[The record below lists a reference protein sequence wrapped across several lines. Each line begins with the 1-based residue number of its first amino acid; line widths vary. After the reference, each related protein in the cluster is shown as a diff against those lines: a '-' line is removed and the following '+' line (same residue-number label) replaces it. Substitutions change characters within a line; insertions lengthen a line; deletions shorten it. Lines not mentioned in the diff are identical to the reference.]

1 MDKQAAKHARMTQE
15 PVGKLIC
22 QLAVPC
28 IISMMITAIYN
39 TADTF
44 FVGQLNSNSAT
55 GAVGVAFSLMAIIQA
70 IGFFYGH
77 GSGNYISRALGS
89 QHNEGASEMAAT
101 GFCFSFLT
109 GALLTVLGLLFL
121 EPLVLVL
128 GSTETILPY
137 AKSYVSIILLGAPW
151 MCSSLTLNNQL
162 RLQGSAMYGMIGITT
177 GGILNMILDP
187 ILIFGFDLG
196 ISGAAI
202 ATIVS
207 QFISFCILL
216 VMCSRG
222 NNLAIHITRARL
234 TPANFQEITR
244 GGLPSLCRQ
253 GLSALSVMVL
263 NNCAGPYGDAAI
275 AAMSVVSRAM
285 QTATSAITGFGQ
297 GFQPVAG
304 FNYGAKRWDRVI
316 EGFWFCV
323 KVAAVALTAFSVIGF
338 IFAPQVIAVFRDDP
352 DVVEIGALAM
362 RMRCVTFPLMCW
374 FIPSNMMLQTIGR
387 TGPATFLAVSRQGI
401 FLIPAL
407 LILTP
412 LLGLLGIQLAQP
424 AADVITFLCAIPLQL
439 KILQEMKSGPPADFE
454 PKKHK

>member
-15 PVGKLIC
+15 PVGKLIS

-55 GAVGVAFSLMAIIQA
+55 GAVGVAFSLMSLIQA

-89 QHNEGASEMAAT
+89 KQNDGASEMAAT

-109 GALLTVLGLLFL
+109 GLLITVLGLLFL
-121 EPLVLVL
+121 EPLVLLL

-137 AKSYVSIILLGAPW
+137 AKSYVSIILIGAPW
-151 MCSSLTLNNQL
+151 MTSSLTLNNQL

-177 GGILNMILDP
+177 GGILNMVLDP
-187 ILIFGFDLG
+187 ILIFALDLG
-196 ISGAAI
+196 VAGAAL
-202 ATIVS
+202 ATVVS

-222 NNLAIHITRARL
+222 SNLAIRLSRARL
-234 TPANFQEITR
+234 TVANFREISR
-244 GGLPSLCRQ
+244 GGLPSLGRN
-253 GLSALSVMVL
+253 GLSAISGIVL
-263 NNCAGPYGDAAI
+263 NQCAGPYGDAAI
-275 AAMSVVSRAM
+275 AAMSVVNRAM
-285 QTATSAITGFGQ
+285 HTAAAAITGFGQ
-297 GFQPVAG
+297 GFQPVCG
-304 FNYGAKRWDRVI
+304 FNYGAKLWDRVMQ
-316 EGFWFCV
+316 GFWFCV
-323 KVAAVALTAFSVIGF
+323 KVAAIMLTVLSVLGF
-338 IFAPQVIAVFRDDP
+338 AFAPQIIAVFRNDP
-352 DVVEIGALAM
+352 EVIEIGTLSL
-362 RMRCVTFPLMCW
+362 RLRCITFPLMCW

-387 TGPATFLAVSRQGI
+387 TVPATFMAISRQGLFFI
-401 FLIPAL
+401 TML

-412 LLGLLGIQLAQP
+412 SLGLLGVQSAQA
-424 AADVITFLCAIPLQL
+424 AADVITFLCGVPITV
-439 KILQEMKSGPPADFE
+439 KVLQEMKKGPPADFVA
-454 PKKHK
+454 KKK